1 MTYTD
6 SDAAELLERMWL
18 IRAFEEKASEYY
30 ARGWIRGLL
39 HLSVGQEAVAVGTCS
54 RLRADDVVVSG
65 HRPHGHLL
73 AKGAD
78 PYRAMAELAGKP
90 TGYCQGRGGTMHLSA
105 PEVGFMTATGVVGGN
120 LPLAIGSAMAD
131 QIRGNDRVTV
141 VFFGDGAGQAG
152 PFHESLNLAALWQLP
167 IVFVCENNG
176 YAEFSALTEHTVV
189 ERLTSYADVYG
200 ITSQTIDGND
210 IGAVIDAVGGAV
222 DRARAGQGPSFV
234 EALTY
239 RMRGH
244 YEGDQA
250 KYREMSQLQEWKDKD
265 PIARF
270 AAALAEGG
278 VINNDSAAGIEA
290 KARQIIDAA
299 GERALADADADP
311 ATAAQGVYA

>member
-1 MTYTD
+1 MND
-6 SDAAELLERMWL
+6 AELLERMWL
-18 IRAFEEKASEYY
+18 IRAFEEKASELYQ
-30 ARGWIRGLL
+30 RGQIRGLL
-39 HLSVGQEAVAVGTCS
+39 HLSVGQEGVSVGTCS
-54 RLRADDVVVSG
+54 RLRPDDVVVSG

-90 TGYCQGRGGTMHLSA
+90 TGYCGGKGGTMHLSA
-105 PEVGFMTATGVVGGN
+105 PDVGFMTATGVVGGN
-120 LPLAIGSAMAD
+120 IPLAVGAAMAD
-131 QIRGNDRVTV
+131 QIAGNDRVTV

-189 ERLTSYADVYG
+189 ERLTSYAEVYA
-200 ITSQTIDGND
+200 IPAQTIDGND
-210 IGAVIDAVGGAV
+210 VREVIGAVGEAV
-222 DRARAGQGPSFV
+222 DRARAGGGPSFV

-265 PIARF
+265 PILRF
-270 AAALAEGG
+270 ATVLTASGALDESTAAE
-278 VINNDSAAGIEA
+278 IEA
-290 KARQIIDAA
+290 RARATIEAVAA
-299 GERALADADADP
+299 QALSDVDADP
-311 ATAAQGVYA
+311 ATAAMGVYA